1 MISVNNPALALNTL
15 AADAGLLT
23 PRRALAAYL
32 TEIRFEFMRLLRNP
46 ALLIPVVLV
55 PLALYLLFA
64 VVIWGDAVAK
74 DAGTA
79 IFFFCAFSVMAVTM
93 PALFSISSSLA
104 MEREM
109 GLMRLRRAQPA
120 PAGSW
125 LVAKIVCGVVFCL
138 LAYLP
143 MLAAALLAGT
153 LPLGAGQIVSMS
165 LALVAGAIPFC
176 ALGLMM
182 GALVKG
188 SAAPGFANI
197 IYLPGCYLSGLFFP
211 LKASMLSQAH
221 LWPQFYVNQ
230 LAMQAVG
237 ITKPYFVSMQMAI
250 GALLGFTV
258 LFSAVAIW
266 RLARKG

>member
-1 MISVNNPALALNTL
+1 MNALALE
-15 AADAGLLT
+15 ADAGMLT
-23 PRRALAAYL
+23 PRRTVLAYL

-46 ALLIPVVLV
+46 ALVVPVMLV
-55 PLALYLLFA
+55 PVALYLLFA

-74 DAGTA
+74 DRGTG
-79 IFFFCAFSVMAVTM
+79 IFFFTAFSVMAVTM
-93 PALFSISSSLA
+93 PALFSISSSLG

-109 GLMRLRRAQPA
+109 GLMQFKRAQPA
-120 PAGSW
+120 PPGSW
-125 LVAKIVCGVVFCL
+125 LVAKLICGVVFCL

-143 MLAAALLAGT
+143 VLVAAICAGT
-153 LPLGAGQIVSMS
+153 LPLDAGQIVSMS
-165 LALVAGAIPFC
+165 LAMMVGAIPFC

-188 SAAPGFANI
+188 SAAAGFANV
-197 IYLPGCYLSGLFFP
+197 IYLPGCYLSGMFFP
-211 LKASMLSQAH
+211 LKESMLGQAH

-237 ITKPYFVSMQMAI
+237 INKPEFVSMQMAV

>member
-1 MISVNNPALALNTL
+1 MNALALNSL
-15 AADAGLLT
+15 EADVRLLT

-46 ALLIPVVLV
+46 ALAAPVLLV

-74 DAGTA
+74 DPGTA
-79 IFFFCAFSVMAVTM
+79 IFFFSAFSVMAVTM
-93 PALFSISSSLA
+93 PALFSISASLA

-109 GLMRLRRAQPA
+109 GLMRLKRAQPA
-120 PAGSW
+120 PPGSW

-138 LAYLP
+138 LSYLP
-143 MLAAALLAGT
+143 MLAAAVWAGT

-165 LALVAGAIPFC
+165 LALMVGCIPFC

-188 SAAPGFANI
+188 SAAPGYANL
-197 IYLPGCYLSGLFFP
+197 IYLPGCYLSGMFFP
-211 LKASMLSQAH
+211 LKESMYWQAP

-237 ITKPYFVSMQMAI
+237 ITRPYFVPLQMAI